1 MDFDR
6 QAALESFLVETEEG
20 LDQMEQSLL
29 ELESDSSNSELVDEI
44 FRVAHTLKG
53 NAVALSLDGLA
64 ELAHAAED
72 LLDIFRE
79 KRSLL
84 TRQGISLLLAAVDEF
99 RALLP
104 GAVSGKTMLTK
115 AQLNLKAQITQH
127 TRLAGSAPEEHHATE
142 SAAQAPLTKSG
153 APAGAGLR
161 TVRADVDRL
170 DHMLNLIGEIVIAQ
184 GRVRNTLE
192 KIQHAQAAVAL
203 DLHRDAERL
212 YQELQREMM
221 RIRMVPIG
229 PTFRQLKRSVRDIS
243 ASHGKIARLEVGGG
257 DVEVDTTVLEHLK
270 DPLLHMIRNAIDH
283 GIEVPAVR
291 ERHGKDRCGI
301 LKLSAGHANGNIVVT
316 LEDDGAGINRQKI
329 IDKAGQMGL
338 LSRNGQPS
346 DEELLRLL
354 FLAGFST
361 AKTVSDL
368 SGRGVGL
375 DVVKRNIES
384 LRGSV
389 ELFSEEGKGTCVTI
403 RLPLTLAIID
413 GFSVAVGAEHF
424 IIPSDYVTECAELGP
439 EARSSKGSGI
449 LNLRGHALPFVRLRE
464 SFQVAGQTPDR
475 ENVVI
480 VKVGNFD
487 AGIAVDRLLGGMQAV
502 IKPLGEVFRTVPGI
516 AGSTILDDGRVGLI
530 VDVPRLL
537 QEVTAAAL
545 RSNLGKQPS
554 TKGEINDELA

>member
-29 ELESDSSNSELVDEI
+29 ELESDSSNGELVNEI

-99 RALLP
+99 RILLP
-104 GAVSGKTMLTK
+104 GAVNGKTMLTK

-127 TRLAGSAPEEHHATE
+127 TRQAGSTPEEHHATE
-142 SAAQAPLTKSG
+142 SAVQAPLTKSG
-153 APAGAGLR
+153 APAGASLR

-291 ERHGKDRCGI
+291 ERQGKDRCGI
-301 LKLSAGHANGNIVVT
+301 LKLSAGHANGNIVVM

-329 IDKAGQMGL
+329 IDKAGQIGL

-389 ELFSEEGKGTCVTI
+389 ELSSEEGKGTCVTI

-424 IIPSDYVTECAELGP
+424 IIPSDYVTECAELSP
-439 EARSSKGSGI
+439 EARSSEGSGI

-464 SFQVAGQTPDR
+464 SFHVSGQTPDR

-487 AGIAVDRLLGGMQAV
+487 AGIAVDRLLGGTQAV

>member
-29 ELESDSSNSELVDEI
+29 ELESDSSNSELVNEI

-104 GAVSGKTMLTK
+104 GAVSGKTTLTK
-115 AQLNLKAQITQH
+115 AQLNLKAQIAQH
-127 TRLAGSAPEEHHATE
+127 TRQAGRAPEEHHASQSTV
-142 SAAQAPLTKSG
+142 QASLTKPG

-192 KIQHAQAAVAL
+192 KLQHAQATEAL

-212 YQELQREMM
+212 YKELQREMM

-257 DVEVDTTVLEHLK
+257 DVEVDTTVLEQLK

-283 GIEVPAVR
+283 GIEDPEVR
-291 ERHGKDRCGI
+291 ERQGKERCGV
-301 LKLSAGHANGNIVVT
+301 LKLSAVHANGNVVVK

-329 IDKAGQMGL
+329 IHKASQMGL
-338 LSRNGQPS
+338 LSRSDQLS

-361 AKTVSDL
+361 AKTISDL

-389 ELFSEEGKGTCVTI
+389 ELFSEEGKGTSVTI

-424 IIPSDYVTECAELGP
+424 IIPSDYVTECAELAP
-439 EARSSKGSGI
+439 EARSSEGSGI

-464 SFQVAGQTPDR
+464 SFHVAGQTPDR

-502 IKPLGEVFRTVPGI
+502 IKPLGEVFRKVPGI

-554 TKGEINDELA
+554 TKGEFNDELA

>member
-29 ELESDSSNSELVDEI
+29 ELESDSSNIELVNDI

-72 LLDIFRE
+72 LLDVFRE
-79 KRSLL
+79 QRTLL

-104 GAVSGKTMLTK
+104 GAVSGKTKLTK
-115 AQLNLKAQITQH
+115 AQLTLKAQIAQH
-127 TRLAGSAPEEHHATE
+127 TRQAASAPEKHQSIE
-142 SAAQAPLTKSG
+142 SAVPAPLTRSV
-153 APAGAGLR
+153 APAGAGTH

-192 KIQHAQAAVAL
+192 KIQHPQAAMAL

-212 YQELQREMM
+212 YKELQREMM

-229 PTFRQLKRSVRDIS
+229 PSFRQLKRSVRDLS

-283 GIEVPAVR
+283 GIEPPEVR
-291 ERHGKDRCGI
+291 ERLGKDRCGV
-301 LKLSAGHANGNIVVT
+301 LKLSAVHANGNIVVK

-329 IDKAGQMGL
+329 IDKASQMGL
-338 LSRNGQPS
+338 LFRNDQLS

-389 ELFSEEGKGTCVTI
+389 ELFSEEGKGTSLTI

-424 IIPSDYVTECAELGP
+424 IIPSDYVTECAEIAP
-439 EARSSKGSGI
+439 EARNSEGSGI
-449 LNLRGHALPFVRLRE
+449 LNLRGHAVPYVRLRE
-464 SFQVAGQTPDR
+464 SFHVAGQAPDR

-487 AGIAVDRLLGGMQAV
+487 AGIAVDRLIGGMQAV
-502 IKPLGEVFRTVPGI
+502 IKPLGKAFRAVPGI

-537 QEVTAAAL
+537 QEVTPAAL
-545 RSNLGKQPS
+545 RSNLGKQPI
-554 TKGEINDELA
+554 TKGEI